1 MERDESGSLSC
12 PDTPSG
18 NGGNNAGF
26 ALGSERVVVELTA
39 ALTRVRSR
47 LGVVL
52 PQMLKPPPLTRSLPA
67 ALRDATHH
75 KENVRV
81 SAINDLGAIA
91 SDDPSATV
99 TLERALTQ
107 DRSEDVRRA
116 AALAL
121 ADSNARGALT
131 SLVSATADVSPRVR
145 QMALLALGE
154 LGTAERPDIVAAL
167 QRALRDPLPGLRF
180 QALSSLVALEQDVEQ
195 SLTLA
200 LKDSDAQLRLLALR
214 LLAERPDAELSPA
227 LRELVRG
234 ALDDSWSTLRM
245 AAALV
250 LTRQGDSAASQVLC
264 AVLNDPRAELD
275 GEEEQLAIDAVAD
288 AVLRDAVPGL
298 RRRANSA
305 WWSPSLTQWPSRA
318 VLASFGD
325 PDAQRQ
331 ILRGLEAWSW
341 QTRTQAAIAAG
352 KARLKEAQE
361 RLTALLAKP
370 NAADPDAVQ
379 EALRLIAGSAM

>member
-1 MERDESGSLSC
+1 MSG
-12 PDTPSG
+12 
-18 NGGNNAGF
+18 
-26 ALGSERVVVELTA
+26 
-39 ALTRVRSR
+39 

-52 PQMLKPPPLTRSLPA
+52 LQMLKPPPLTRSLPA

-81 SAINDLGAIA
+81 SAIADLGLIA
-91 SDDPSATV
+91 NGDPSATV
-99 TLERALTQ
+99 TLEHALTQ

-131 SLVSATADVSPRVR
+131 SLVSATADAAPRVR

-180 QALSSLVALEQDVEQ
+180 QALSSLVALEHEVEE

-200 LKDSDAQLRLLALR
+200 LKDSDGQLRLLALR
-214 LLAERPDAELSPA
+214 LLVDRPVAALSPA
-227 LRELVRG
+227 LRELIHA
-234 ALDDSWSTLRM
+234 ALNDSWSTLRM

-250 LTRQGDSAASQVLC
+250 LTRHGDAAGSQVLC
-264 AVLNDPRAELD
+264 AVLNDPHVELD
-275 GEEEQLAIDAVAD
+275 GEEEQLAIEAVAEGG
-288 AVLRDAVPGL
+288 LRAAVPGL
-298 RRRANSA
+298 RRRANSG

-318 VLASFGD
+318 ALASFGD
-325 PDAQRQ
+325 ADAQRQ

-352 KARLKEAQE
+352 KARLRAARD
-361 RLTALLAKP
+361 RLTALLTKP

-379 EALRLIAGSAM
+379 EALRLIASGSM

>member
-1 MERDESGSLSC
+1 
-12 PDTPSG
+12 
-18 NGGNNAGF
+18 
-26 ALGSERVVVELTA
+26 
-39 ALTRVRSR
+39 
-47 LGVVL
+47 
-52 PQMLKPPPLTRSLPA
+52 
-67 ALRDATHH
+67 
-75 KENVRV
+75 
-81 SAINDLGAIA
+81 
-91 SDDPSATV
+91 
-99 TLERALTQ
+99 
-107 DRSEDVRRA
+107 
-116 AALAL
+116 
-121 ADSNARGALT
+121 
-131 SLVSATADVSPRVR
+131 
-145 QMALLALGE
+145 
-154 LGTAERPDIVAAL
+154 
-167 QRALRDPLPGLRF
+167 
-180 QALSSLVALEQDVEQ
+180 
-195 SLTLA
+195 
-200 LKDSDAQLRLLALR
+200 
-214 LLAERPDAELSPA
+214 
-227 LRELVRG
+227 
-234 ALDDSWSTLRM
+234 M

-379 EALRLIAGSAM
+379 EALRLIAGSSM